1 MNNKYRIIIEAS
13 APIIIIIIR
22 ILLNAVR
29 TCLSYNIQTTEV
41 DQHRVSRQNLRKGQ
55 LTVFVTKL

>member
-13 APIIIIIIR
+13 APIIIIIR

-41 DQHRVSRQNLRKGQ
+41 DQHRVRRQNLRKGQ